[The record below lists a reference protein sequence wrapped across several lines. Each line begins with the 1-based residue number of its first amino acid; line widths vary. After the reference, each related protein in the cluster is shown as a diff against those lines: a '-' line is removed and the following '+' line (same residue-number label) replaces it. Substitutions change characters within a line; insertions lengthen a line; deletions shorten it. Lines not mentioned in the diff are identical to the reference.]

1 MRHVQATMRTSL
13 AILVAAYCAGGLT
26 LAGCSDDT
34 GGGGAE
40 SEAGLDGPSELDG
53 TRLDGRAV
61 DAAEASV
68 NQDSATADAP
78 MEGGPDVVSEVDA
91 SDAGDSGDSMVV
103 ADGSGAEG
111 STTIDASDA
120 SDAAHVDAS
129 DASDAAHIDAS
140 DASDAAHEDAASDAS
155 DATVISTDASDSSV
169 EFDASDAADS
179 TMMADASDASDAAD
193 AHDAIVLPPGLTE
206 YAGNYAQAYCQG
218 LYGCCTGV
226 DMDACAAQNGATSS
240 GWEGTLP
247 GSPEVCSR
255 GNLTF
260 DQDAAARCITAL
272 KSFPCSSDGG
282 GDISAASYSA
292 ITEACQDVLGGT
304 IASGAAGCIN
314 SYECVQGTYCDT
326 ASGVCTPLV
335 GDGGVCITND
345 MCSSPVSGVPT
356 LFCNNVLPGLADGGL
371 ASGVCVP
378 LLVNGADCLNA
389 AGNNAF
395 NYACS
400 SLLCGTPDFV
410 TWTCGVDYAFQ
421 TTCP

>member
-1 MRHVQATMRTSL
+1 
-13 AILVAAYCAGGLT
+13 
-26 LAGCSDDT
+26 
-34 GGGGAE
+34 
-40 SEAGLDGPSELDG
+40 
-53 TRLDGRAV
+53 
-61 DAAEASV
+61 
-68 NQDSATADAP
+68 
-78 MEGGPDVVSEVDA
+78 MEGGPDVVPQMDA

-111 STTIDASDA
+111 STTMDASDA
-120 SDAAHVDAS
+120 SDAAHLDAS
-129 DASDAAHIDAS
+129 DASDAAHLDAS
-140 DASDAAHEDAASDAS
+140 DASDAAHEDAASDASDAAHEDAASDASDAAHEDAASDASDATVISTDAS

-247 GSPEVCSR
+247 GSPEVFSR

-371 ASGVCVP
+371 TSGVCVP

-421 TTCP
+421 TTCQ